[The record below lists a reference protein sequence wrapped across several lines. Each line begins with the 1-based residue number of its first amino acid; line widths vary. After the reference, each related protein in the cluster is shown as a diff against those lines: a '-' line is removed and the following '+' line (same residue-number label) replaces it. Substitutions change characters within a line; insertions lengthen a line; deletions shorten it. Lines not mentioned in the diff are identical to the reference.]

1 MTKIQIILLVLTLLV
16 GNFATIVFR
25 SRLAYRLL
33 AVFLFLTATCFVLFP
48 DATNV
53 IAHYLGVT
61 RGTDLLL
68 YITLFAVMYAFLL
81 LYTKVRKLERK
92 ITEGIRSRAIADAQQ
107 VR

>member
-1 MTKIQIILLVLTLLV
+1 MTKIQIILIVLSLLV
-16 GNFATIVFR
+16 GNLATIVFR

-33 AVFLFLTATCFVLFP
+33 AVFLFLTTTFFVLFP

-81 LYTKVRKLERK
+81 LYAKVRKLERK
-92 ITEGIRSRAIADAQQ
+92 ITEGIRSRAISDAQQ

>member
-1 MTKIQIILLVLTLLV
+1 MTKIQIILILLSLVV
-16 GNFATIVFR
+16 GNFATVVFR
-25 SRLAYRLL
+25 SRLAHRLL

-48 DATNV
+48 DTTNV

-81 LYTKVRKLERK
+81 LYSKVRKLERK
-92 ITEGIRSRAIADAQQ
+92 ITEGIRSRAISDAQQ